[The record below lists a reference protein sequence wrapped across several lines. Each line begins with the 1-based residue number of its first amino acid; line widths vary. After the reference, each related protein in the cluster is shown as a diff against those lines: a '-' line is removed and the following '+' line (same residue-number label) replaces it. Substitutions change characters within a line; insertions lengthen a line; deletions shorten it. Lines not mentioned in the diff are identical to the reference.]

1 MTRKNKVQKM
11 HTLHILGIAIIIVLV
26 ASILAYVHFSS
37 PTTATPSSLSTA
49 TVSIDPT
56 ELQLQT
62 ANIGQPIEV
71 NINVSNAQKLW
82 GWDFTDIMFNSSVLN
97 LTQVQE
103 GPFLQSKGQTFFI
116 WTKGAPSIETGD
128 LPEIADALAENTS
141 VSGSGILAT
150 LKFNVVSAGVS
161 QITLTGAKLYDPVEI
176 QPTASQE
183 TGVHEQINSTT
194 TNGTVVIATITP

>member
-1 MTRKNKVQKM
+1 MKRKNKVQKL
-11 HTLHILGIAIIIVLV
+11 HTLRILGMTIIIVLV
-26 ASILAYVHFSS
+26 ASIIAYVHFSS
-37 PTTATPSSLSTA
+37 STTATPSAPSTA

-56 ELQLQT
+56 ELQLLT
-62 ANIGQPIEV
+62 ANIGQAIEV
-71 NINVSNAQKLW
+71 NVNVSNVQKLW

-103 GPFLQSKGQTFFI
+103 GPFMQSKGQTFFI

-128 LPEIADALAENTS
+128 LPEIVDALAENTS

-150 LKFNVVSAGVS
+150 LKFDVVSAGVS
-161 QITLTGAKLYDPVEI
+161 QITLTSAKLYDPIEI
-176 QPTASQE
+176 QSSPSQE

>member
-11 HTLHILGIAIIIVLV
+11 HTLRILGIAIIIVLV
-26 ASILAYVHFSS
+26 ASILAYVHFFS

-128 LPEIADALAENTS
+128 LPEIVDALAENTS

-194 TNGTVVIATITP
+194 TNGTVIIATITP